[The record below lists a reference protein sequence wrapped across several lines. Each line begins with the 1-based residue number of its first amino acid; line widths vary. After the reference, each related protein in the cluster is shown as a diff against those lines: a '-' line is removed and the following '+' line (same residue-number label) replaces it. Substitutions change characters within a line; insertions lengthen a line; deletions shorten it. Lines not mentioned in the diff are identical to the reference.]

1 MKYIVLISDGCA
13 DAPAAQLAGKTPL
26 QAARMPHLNALC
38 KKSICSLAE
47 NVPAGVP
54 AGSDTAILSIFGC
67 DPRVCYTGRSP
78 LEAAGLG
85 ANLHAG
91 EVSFRANLVALAGD
105 GPLMEKT
112 ILSDNGGNVEGDD
125 SRGLMQALLADAAF
139 VSLMDETKMRFTVT
153 GSFRHIAVMGK
164 ALPVAK
170 QPQPH
175 DMLGQ
180 KLAGHF
186 DDNEMTNY
194 LVRLMERAYEVLH
207 DHPINQRRAAEG
219 KLQAN
224 CIWLWGEGAAVAL
237 PSFEAQYHKSCTV
250 ISAVP
255 LVCGIGALRG
265 LSSIDVP
272 GATGDLN
279 TNYTGKMQAAYDAL
293 MAGTDLAVL
302 HVEAPDECAHGGDL
316 AGKIYSLEQ
325 IDEKIVGPLCEKL
338 AAAGQDFRLLYL
350 SDHPTLLTTRAHD
363 GSPVPYMLYDSRVQ
377 TGCGLPF
384 CEQSARADGHIL
396 PGTQLLTK
404 LFEM

>member
-1 MKYIVLISDGCA
+1 MDKV
-13 DAPAAQLAGKTPL
+13 
-26 QAARMPHLNALC
+26 
-38 KKSICSLAE
+38 
-47 NVPAGVP
+47 
-54 AGSDTAILSIFGC
+54 ILS
-67 DPRVCYTGRSP
+67 
-78 LEAAGLG
+78 
-85 ANLHAG
+85 H
-91 EVSFRANLVALAGD
+91 
-105 GPLMEKT
+105 
-112 ILSDNGGNVEGDD
+112 NGGNVEGDD
-125 SRGLMQALLADAAF
+125 SRGLMQALLDDAAF
-139 VSLMDETKMRFTVT
+139 TALMAETQMRFTVT

-175 DMLGQ
+175 DMLGE

-186 DDNEMTNY
+186 GYDPMTAY
-194 LVRLMERAYEVLH
+194 LVQLMERAYEVLH
-207 DHPINQRRAAEG
+207 DHPINRRRAAEG

-237 PSFEAQYHKSCTV
+237 SPFEEQYHKTCQV

-272 GATGDLN
+272 GATGDLH
-279 TNYTGKMQAAYDAL
+279 TNYTGKMQAAFDAL
-293 MAGTDLAVL
+293 TNGTDLVVI

-338 AAAGQDFRLLYL
+338 TAAGEDFRLLYL

-363 GSPVPYMLYDSRVQ
+363 GSPVPYMLYDSRVE

-384 CEQSARADGHIL
+384 CEASARAEGSVL

-404 LFEM
+404 LFEE